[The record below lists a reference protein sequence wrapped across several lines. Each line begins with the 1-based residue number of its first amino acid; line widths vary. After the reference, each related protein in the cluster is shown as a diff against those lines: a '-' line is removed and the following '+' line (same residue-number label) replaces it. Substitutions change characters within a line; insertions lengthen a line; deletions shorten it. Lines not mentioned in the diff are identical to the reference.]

1 MDQNKQKC
9 IECMEKIKKRLDN
22 LGFATIMTTN
32 RENILCKYSS
42 SDSINMNNETNNSNN
57 NNANAVAVINSCPV
71 ARSSAK
77 CPYPKCIYPSATCHL
92 HSTDKEDNN
101 DSNNSSNDTNTNF
114 VGLGETIDKYA
125 GSLFRIMP
133 NDIHTGLLLH
143 AIKLHGETCE
153 LKMSFDYDDNG
164 VLEIVNIIR
173 FLVK

>member
-9 IECMEKIKKRLDN
+9 IECMDKIKRVLDST
-22 LGFATIMTTN
+22 GFATFMTTN
-32 RENILCKYSS
+32 KENILCKYSS
-42 SDSINMNNETNNSNN
+42 SDSINVNNDNNNSNN
-57 NNANAVAVINSCPV
+57 NTNTVAVISSCPV

-77 CPYPKCIYPSATCHL
+77 CPYPKCIYPSSATCHL
-92 HSTDKEDNN
+92 HSANKEDNN
-101 DSNNSSNDTNTNF
+101 DSNNSSSDNNTNF
-114 VGLGETIDKYA
+114 VGLGETIDKYT
-125 GSLFRIMP
+125 GSLFRIRP
-133 NDIHTGLLLH
+133 NDIYTGLSLH